1 MDAIIFPRVD
11 ALAGLLADS
20 PTGLSNSQVV
30 LILLILGTTALML
43 ISTRRRL
50 RKAANSP
57 KAYTREQRARLRDE
71 ESLVQEMEEVMAR
84 LEDVASDVQ
93 ARIDTRFAKLESV
106 LGDADERI
114 DRLERLLRQCQG
126 QPAIDLTV
134 SETADAPDEPDDDG
148 ANDAR
153 HRLIY
158 ELADAGRT
166 PVQIAQQ
173 TGQSTGEVELIL
185 ALRQATP
192 LANA

>member
-20 PTGLSNSQVV
+20 PAGLSNNQVV

-57 KAYTREQRARLRDE
+57 KAYTREQRTRLRDE

-114 DRLERLLRQCQG
+114 DRLERLLRRCQG

-134 SETADAPDEPDDDG
+134 SETADPPGEPDDDG
-148 ANDAR
+148 ADGAR

-158 ELADAGRT
+158 DLADAGRT

-173 TGQSTGEVELIL
+173 TDQSTGEVELIL
-185 ALRQATP
+185 ALRQAKP
-192 LANA
+192 LANV